1 MDATGEERRQWS
13 PCGLKLKRGDN
24 AQLFGKPQLE
34 GWAHAQLKG
43 AIGGLWQQPP
53 ILPTADTFGHGGS

>member
-1 MDATGEERRQWS
+1 V
-13 PCGLKLKRGDN
+13 
-24 AQLFGKPQLE
+24 QLFGEPQLE

-53 ILPTADTFGHGGS
+53 IFCPQLTPLGMEVKSHGGS